1 MENQQNFEQQLY
13 QFRYLKEQRDMY
25 AQQLE
30 IINVSLRDL
39 LTTKSTIEN
48 LKEVKEDDEFLIPI
62 GGRVAI
68 PAKIINPN
76 KVLLNVTQDT
86 IIEKDL
92 DGSIEFLDKIIEQH
106 KGQMNFLDSQIQN
119 LDINLQA
126 FSNILQRGLPQQ

>member
-39 LTTKSTIEN
+39 LTTKSTVEN
-48 LKEVKEDDEFLIPI
+48 LKDVKEDDEFLVPI
-62 GGRVAI
+62 GGRVVI
-68 PAKIINPN
+68 NAKIINP
-76 KVLLNVTQDT
+76 KKILLNITSDT

-92 DGSIEFLDKIIEQH
+92 DGAIEFLDKTIEQH
-106 KGQMNFLDSQIQN
+106 RGQMNFLDTQIQN

-126 FSNILQRGLPQQ
+126 FSNLLQRGLPQQ